1 MRVIGGS
8 FRGRRLRAPSDK
20 GTRPTSDRVREAVF
34 DMLDT
39 LVDLDLAGAAVVDL
53 FAGSGA
59 MGIEALS
66 RGAGSVAF
74 VERAPKALRA
84 IRANLDAIGLDPAV
98 DRGTVEMVRAE
109 AVGWL
114 ARGRR
119 FDLALADPPY
129 SFDDWDGLLGH
140 LEAGVAVLESDR
152 ELAVPVTWEILRH
165 KRYGDTLVTVVRHVD
180 VARPGQKGSP

>member
-1 MRVIGGS
+1 
-8 FRGRRLRAPSDK
+8 LRAPSDK
-20 GTRPTSDRVREAVF
+20 ATRPTSDRVREAVF

-39 LVDLDLAGAAVVDL
+39 LADLDLAGAAVVDL

-84 IRANLDAIGLDPAV
+84 IRANLDVIGIDPTAS
-98 DRGTVEMVRAE
+98 RGTVELVRAE

-114 ARGRR
+114 SRGRK
-119 FDLALADPPY
+119 FDLALVDPPY
-129 SFDDWDGLLGH
+129 AFDAWDALLGH
-140 LEAGVAVLESDR
+140 LDAAVAVLESDR
-152 ELAVPVTWEILRH
+152 ELAMPVTWEILRH
-165 KRYGDTLVTVVRHVD
+165 KRYGDTLVTVVRH
-180 VARPGQKGSP
+180 AEPSRPGQKGSP